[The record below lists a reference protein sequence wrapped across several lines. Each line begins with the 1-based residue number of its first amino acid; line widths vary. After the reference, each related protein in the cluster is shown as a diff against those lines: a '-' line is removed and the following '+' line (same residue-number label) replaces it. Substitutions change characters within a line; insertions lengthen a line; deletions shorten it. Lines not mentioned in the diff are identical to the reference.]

1 MPANLRLPLG
11 LPLQASAAS
20 FYADAQTLEDLNIPG
35 RYKTRSVARMFDATV
50 TSGGRKTME
59 RMFARPLKDPG
70 QIASRSA
77 IFQYFAARDVVFPF
91 SSEEVEIL
99 ESYLAGGGG
108 QRLQTVASAARDKL
122 FEIAIQ
128 DPAYLELKQGVC
140 RTIGLL
146 AKLNVSLACLDEE
159 GSPLQVQVQAIRQ
172 ILGHPLLSGLEPISD
187 NQIGF
192 GDLVRYDF
200 LFRTTLRGPMQHL
213 LDFVFDLDVFIAVA
227 GVGNARGL
235 TYARALPKAANML
248 VITQIFHPAIDQP
261 IGNSLSMD
269 RASNAI
275 FLTGAN
281 MAGKSTLM
289 KAFGIC
295 IYLAHMGFPVPASYM
310 LFSVKDGLYSSI
322 NLPDNLSQGHSHFYA
337 EVLRVKSVATQ
348 IAAGKDLFV
357 VFDELFK
364 GTNVKD
370 AFDATLSLTEAFA
383 KNKDSFFLLSTHI
396 TEVAHALS
404 RRCANFTFNY
414 FPTVMR
420 GAKPSYTYRLA
431 DGITEDK
438 QGMLIIENEGIIDLI
453 LAAGAKTAELPLVQ

>member
-1 MPANLRLPLG
+1 VSANLRLPLG
-11 LPLQASAAS
+11 LPSQASATN
-20 FYADAQTLEDLNIPG
+20 FHADAQTLEDLNIPG
-35 RYKTRSVARMFDATV
+35 RHKTRSVARMFDATF
-50 TSGGRKTME
+50 TSGGRKAME
-59 RMFARPLKDPG
+59 HMFARPLKDPDE
-70 QIASRSA
+70 IASRSA
-77 IFQYFAARDVVFPF
+77 IFQYFAAREVVFPF
-91 SSEEVEIL
+91 STEEVDVL
-99 ESYLAGGGG
+99 EGYLAGGGG
-108 QRLQTVASAARDKL
+108 QWLQVAASAVRTKL
-122 FEIAIQ
+122 VEIAIQ
-128 DPAYLELKQGVC
+128 DPAYSELKQGIC

-146 AKLNVSLACLDEE
+146 WKLHANLACLDEQ
-159 GSPLQVQVQAIRQ
+159 GSPLQEQVRAIRQ
-172 ILGHPLLSGLEPISD
+172 ILGHSQLLGLEPITED
-187 NQIGF
+187 QISF
-192 GDLVRYDF
+192 SELVRYDF
-200 LFRTTLRGPMQHL
+200 LFRTSLRGPMQHL
-213 LDFVFDLDVFIAVA
+213 LEFVFDLDVFIAVA
-227 GVGNARGL
+227 GVGNARGF
-235 TYARALPKAANML
+235 TYARALPKTANTL
-248 VITQIFHPAIDQP
+248 VITQLFHPAIDHP

-269 RASNAI
+269 RASNAV

-310 LFSVKDGLYSSI
+310 LFSVKDGMYTSI

-383 KNKDSFFLLSTHI
+383 KNSDSFFLVSTHI
-396 TEVAHALS
+396 TEVAQAL
-404 RRCANFTFNY
+404 RQRCENFSFEY

-420 GAKPSYTYRLA
+420 GAKPSYTYKLA

-453 LAAGAKTAELPLVQ
+453 LAGGA